1 MTEQQINNAL
11 AFLNRVQ
18 LNAQEIQAFLD
29 VVNAITAKRSGDLH
43 ADDLTEDTRPA
54 DRNV

>member
-29 VVNAITAKRSGDLH
+29 VVNAITAQRSGDPH

>member
-29 VVNAITAKRSGDLH
+29 VVNAITAQRSGDPH
-43 ADDLTEDTRPA
+43 ADDRTEDTRPA